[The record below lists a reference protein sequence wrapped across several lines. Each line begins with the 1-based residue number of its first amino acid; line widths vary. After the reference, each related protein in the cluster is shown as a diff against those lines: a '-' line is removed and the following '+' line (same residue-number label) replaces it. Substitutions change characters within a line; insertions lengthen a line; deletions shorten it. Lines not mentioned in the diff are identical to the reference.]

1 MGSPQ
6 ASFQHPPLIGSIADQ
21 IQRVRA
27 GRAVPVLRYPPAGTV
42 ACTLCGTWASRLDPT
57 VADWARSPVE
67 GSEWRAHR
75 VCTECQAGLVEPDVV
90 VVDDWGTAMQHGG
103 DCVHGAEAYASQFIG
118 ASNLFLVYPPS
129 AHHGRLALPDH
140 RTDSGGVVHVGRE
153 ALVYKIVRI

>member
-1 MGSPQ
+1 
-6 ASFQHPPLIGSIADQ
+6 
-21 IQRVRA
+21 
-27 GRAVPVLRYPPAGTV
+27 
-42 ACTLCGTWASRLDPT
+42 
-57 VADWARSPVE
+57 
-67 GSEWRAHR
+67 
-75 VCTECQAGLVEPDVV
+75 VV